1 MQETELEEAED
12 SRARMRAEGEKGTW
26 QGSDVSRPEKLVI
39 GSVLNLHSIEHS
51 FSWISV
57 CAYVCMC
64 AYVPAHAWDFGAVFR
79 CRGQTLNYFVKYYM
93 EKTFVVDQQVQ
104 RGPSRNT
111 LSSLLLGDT
120 SGGTVKLLLFCPL

>member
-26 QGSDVSRPEKLVI
+26 QGSDVSRPEKLVT

-57 CAYVCMC
+57 CVYVEL
-64 AYVPAHAWDFGAVFR
+64 A
-79 CRGQTLNYFVKYYM
+79 LNR
-93 EKTFVVDQQVQ
+93 T
-104 RGPSRNT
+104 
-111 LSSLLLGDT
+111 
-120 SGGTVKLLLFCPL
+120 